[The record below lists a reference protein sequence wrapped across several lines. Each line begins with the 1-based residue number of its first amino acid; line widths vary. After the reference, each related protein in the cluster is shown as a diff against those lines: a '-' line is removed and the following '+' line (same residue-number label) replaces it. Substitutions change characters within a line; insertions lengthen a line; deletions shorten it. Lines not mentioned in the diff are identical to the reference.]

1 FDHRYYNVRFIEV
14 LANGKV
20 LFKRDM
26 ADPKAEDWI
35 NLDLTEAAGNAKEI
49 KIQVRVI
56 EKGSVSNHTSW
67 VFVGPVRL
75 YQK

>member
-1 FDHRYYNVRFIEV
+1 
-14 LANGKV
+14 
-20 LFKRDM
+20 M
-26 ADPKAEDWI
+26 
-35 NLDLTEAAGNAKEI
+35 DLTEAAGNAKEI

-75 YQK
+75 YQQ